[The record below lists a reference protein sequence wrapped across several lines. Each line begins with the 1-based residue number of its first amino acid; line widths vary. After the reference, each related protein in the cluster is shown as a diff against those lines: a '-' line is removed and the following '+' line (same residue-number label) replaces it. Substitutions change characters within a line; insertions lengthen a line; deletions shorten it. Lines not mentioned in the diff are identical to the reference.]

1 MKEKIESLHMGSSK
15 SQKNIKIWDTIKSKW
30 SGVCDFCLES
40 DHLEKI
46 TIVILIASI
55 ISIILLFAVPVK
67 GEMKIDRLRWNW
79 DIPIQRYTAVSKSSW
94 NSPPSDA
101 YDVKVR
107 REVHHYTKVGKVSVP
122 IFKDKYYYKVNEWE
136 DSRMICN
143 SGYDRSPCE
152 RECSIPFK
160 IDNPKLDDERR
171 RNVKKTYEVI
181 GESNGD
187 AAATY
192 DITEADWNRLE
203 VGGKISFK
211 KFRFGKHIWG
221 IEFE

>member
-1 MKEKIESLHMGSSK
+1 MKEKIESLHTSSSK
-15 SQKNIKIWDTIKSKW
+15 SQENIKIWDTIKSKW
-30 SGVCDFCLES
+30 SGVCDFCS
-40 DHLEKI
+40 DHIEKI
-46 TIVILIASI
+46 TIVILIASV

-79 DIPIQRYTAVSKSSW
+79 DIPIQKYTAVSKSSW
-94 NSPPSDA
+94 NSPPFDA

-107 REVHHYTKVGKVSVP
+107 KEVHHYTHVGKVRVP
-122 IFKDKYYYKVNEWE
+122 VCRNKYYYKVNEWE

-143 SGYDRSPCE
+143 SGYDRNPHE
-152 RECSIPFK
+152 KECSIPFE
-160 IDNPKLDDERR
+160 IDKPKLDDERR

-187 AAATY
+187 TAVTY

-203 VGGKISFK
+203 IGGTISFK
-211 KFRFGKHIWG
+211 KFRFGKHIWN